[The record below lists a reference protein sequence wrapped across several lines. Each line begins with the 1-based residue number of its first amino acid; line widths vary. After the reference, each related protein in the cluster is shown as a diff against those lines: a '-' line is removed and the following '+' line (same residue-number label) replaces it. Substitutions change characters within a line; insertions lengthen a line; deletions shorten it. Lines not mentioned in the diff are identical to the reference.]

1 MADDKKIVLEI
12 NTKSYVNKEGK
23 LIEFIQYGVTVN
35 GIFLELKPADNT
47 VRQVLAS
54 TFGV

>member
-1 MADDKKIVLEI
+1 MADVKIVLEV

-23 LIEFIQYGVTVN
+23 LVEFTQYGVTVN

-54 TFGV
+54 TYGV

>member
-1 MADDKKIVLEI
+1 MAEMKLVLEV

-23 LIEFIQYGVTVN
+23 LVEFTQYGVTVN

-47 VRQVLAS
+47 VRQVLNS